1 MAKCNI
7 SVGRVN
13 SNTEEGNYFVVR
25 IQNRKEKIDLEVKLN
40 AEQFANM
47 LTGMMVDDAELND
60 RINPK

>member
-60 RINPK
+60 RISK

>member
-1 MAKCNI
+1 MKKCNI

-13 SNTEEGNYFVVR
+13 SNTEDGNYFVVR

-47 LTGMMVDDAELND
+47 LTGMMVDDAILND
-60 RINPK
+60 RINP

>member
-7 SVGRVN
+7 SVGWVN